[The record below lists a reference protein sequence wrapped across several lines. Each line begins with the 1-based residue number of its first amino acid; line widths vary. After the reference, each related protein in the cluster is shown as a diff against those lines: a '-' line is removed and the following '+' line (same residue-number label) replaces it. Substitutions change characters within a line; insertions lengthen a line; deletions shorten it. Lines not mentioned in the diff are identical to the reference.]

1 MQRQREATGGSATE
15 GHRQNTAR
23 KPSQD
28 DGLKEDK
35 EENVSPSRRKGSR
48 ANGWTRAVDWEGEG
62 RGWGRAERELRPR

>member
-1 MQRQREATGGSATE
+1 TGGSATE

-35 EENVSPSRRKGSR
+35 EENVVGGPYKHYRS
-48 ANGWTRAVDWEGEG
+48 
-62 RGWGRAERELRPR
+62 